1 MITLQD
7 LTEID
12 AVLGSQRNADA
23 GVCTSRGQRPR
34 HRHQTSQPHRIVIVG
49 GGAGGLELAT
59 RLGNTLGRKGRAEI
73 TLVDKTSTHLW
84 KPLLHEIAAGSMDL
98 AEHELNYLAQAHWH
112 HFRYARGEMVG
123 LDREHRE
130 IRLGRLED
138 ADGIEVAAERRVPYD
153 TLVIAVGSQI
163 NDFGTPG
170 VKEYAFALDSPE
182 QAIRFNKRLI
192 HACVRAHSQ
201 PGPLRPGQ
209 LQVAIIGAGATGV
222 ELAAELRNTTRA
234 LIAYGLDRID
244 PTKDIGLNLIEA
256 ADRILPALPARLS
269 KAADRLLADLGVEIH
284 APAAVAEVLPDSVR
298 LRDGTALSA
307 ELIVWAAGVRAP
319 AFLADLD
326 GLESNHINQL
336 AVLPTLQTTRDSN
349 IFAFGDCAACPWDGG
364 KGNVPPRAQVAHQ
377 QASHLVRTLT
387 DRLHGAAPRPWH
399 YRDHGS
405 LVSLGSHNTVGNL
418 MGKLVG
424 GSMMIEGLIARIMYI
439 SLYKMHE
446 VALHGWRSVA
456 LVTLGRRIGRRGKPT
471 VKLH

>member
-1 MITLQD
+1 MIT
-7 LTEID
+7 
-12 AVLGSQRNADA
+12 ARVAGS
-23 GVCTSRGQRPR
+23 G
-34 HRHQTSQPHRIVIVG
+34 RHQKSEPHRIVIVG

-73 TLVDKTSTHLW
+73 TLIDKASTHLW

-98 AEHELNYLAQAHWH
+98 AEHELSYLAQAHWH
-112 HFRYARGEMVG
+112 HFRYAPGEMVG
-123 LDREHRE
+123 VDREHRE
-130 IRLGRLED
+130 IRLGRLLD
-138 ADGIEVAAERRVPYD
+138 ADGIEVAAEERRVPYD

-170 VKEYAFALDSPE
+170 VKEHAFALDTPE

-192 HACVRAHSQ
+192 HACVRANSQ
-201 PGPLRPGQ
+201 PGTLRPVQ

-234 LIAYGLDRID
+234 LITYGLDRID

-256 ADRILPALPARLS
+256 ADRILPALPPRLS
-269 KAADRLLADLGVEIH
+269 KAADRHLSNLSVEIH
-284 APAAVAEVLPDSVR
+284 APAAVAEVLPDRVR

-307 ELIVWAAGVRAP
+307 ELIVWAAGVKAP

-326 GLESNHINQL
+326 GLESNRINQL
-336 AVLPTLQTTRDSN
+336 AVLPTLQTTRDPN
-349 IFAFGDCAACPWDGG
+349 IFAFGDCAACPWNGG
-364 KGNVPPRAQVAHQ
+364 KGNVPPRAQAAHQ

-387 DRLHGAAPRPWH
+387 DRLRGAAPRPWH

-424 GSMMIEGLIARIMYI
+424 GSMMIEGLIARILYI

-446 VALHGWRSVA
+446 VALHGWRRVA
-456 LVTLGRRIGRRGKPT
+456 LVTLGRRIGRSSKPT